1 MERTGILPVSS
12 MLLLAL
18 ITCGCWI
25 WDGSDI
31 VSPAGFNEITGS
43 GQIATQSRVVT
54 GFQAVDLSLGSLY
67 ITLGPREELRIIA
80 EDNLIPYLTTD
91 VITGSLVLAVQPQVS
106 LRPTRPI
113 EFHLTAPALEHI
125 SISGSGNVAWPGAT
139 VDRLALGISGSGS
152 IELFDLVANWL
163 DATISGSG
171 HIRVSG
177 RVIDQRI
184 SISGSGSY
192 GADDLSSVTAAV
204 QISGSG
210 SATIWV
216 SDSLV
221 AGISGSGSVYYYG
234 NPIVAGTISG
244 SGRIIPLG
252 S

>member
-12 MLLLAL
+12 VLLLSL

-25 WDGSDI
+25 WDGGDI
-31 VSPAGFNEITGS
+31 VSPSGVNAIVGS
-43 GQIATQSRVVT
+43 GQVATQDHLVA
-54 GFQAVDLSLGSLY
+54 GFFGVSLSIGSLY
-67 ITLGPREELRIIA
+67 VEQGPRDELRIVA
-80 EDNLIPYLTTD
+80 EDNLIPYLRTD
-91 VITGSLVLAVQPQVS
+91 VIGGSLVLSVQPHVS

-113 EFHLTAPALEHI
+113 EFYLATPALREV
-125 SISGSGNVAWPGAT
+125 SISGSGNVVWPGAT
-139 VDRLALGISGSGS
+139 VDRLALGISGSGT

-192 GADDLSSVTAAV
+192 GADDLSSATAAV

-210 SATIWV
+210 SATVWV
-216 SDSLV
+216 GDSLV
-221 AGISGSGSVYYYG
+221 ADISGSGSVYYYG